1 MALLDRVEAAS
12 ALDSISL
19 PLSSMTG
26 GATVFAFRPRLF
38 VVLDI
43 VAGAGDDEVKSS
55 DEVVEV
61 ASTGFPSSFSISTS
75 SFSLSSAAAAT
86 AAATAA
92 LFIRFLPARF
102 FSTGEADAFRCAA
115 MRFWSKYSEAE
126 DSVVAVDDE
135 VLDNLELVALLDR
148 VEAVD

>member
-26 GATVFAFRPRLF
+26 GAAVFAFRPRLF

-75 SFSLSSAAAAT
+75 SFSLSSAAAA

-115 MRFWSKYSEAE
+115 IRFWSKYSEAE

-135 VLDNLELVALLDR
+135 VFDNLELVALLDR

>member
-75 SFSLSSAAAAT
+75 SFSLSSAAAA
-86 AAATAA
+86 AKAA

>member
-75 SFSLSSAAAAT
+75 SFSLSSAAAA
-86 AAATAA
+86 AVATAA

>member
-75 SFSLSSAAAAT
+75 SFSLSSAAAA
-86 AAATAA
+86 AATAA

-115 MRFWSKYSEAE
+115 IRFWSKYSEAE

-135 VLDNLELVALLDR
+135 VFDNLELVALLDR

>member
-61 ASTGFPSSFSISTS
+61 ARSNNR
-75 SFSLSSAAAAT
+75 AAIALVYRQKERRQQCLLRATVLPIFTILAAT
-86 AAATAA
+86 AT
-92 LFIRFLPARF
+92 R
-102 FSTGEADAFRCAA
+102 
-115 MRFWSKYSEAE
+115 
-126 DSVVAVDDE
+126 
-135 VLDNLELVALLDR
+135 
-148 VEAVD
+148 

>member
-75 SFSLSSAAAAT
+75 SFSLSSAAT
-86 AAATAA
+86 AATAA